1 MIKLN
6 NPVHTELDEGYFID
20 IVDFRGYARSMMYP
34 DPVAVVMSDEL
45 NDLVTDAVNKGK
57 ITLNDAFD
65 KLTKRN
71 ARGYIDY
78 EYSDGTDG
86 NLPGRELL
94 CFYDIS
100 VAKKLFSEQET

>member
-6 NPVHTELDEGYFID
+6 NPVRTELDEGYFID

-34 DPVAVVMSDEL
+34 DPVVVVMSDEL
-45 NDLVTDAVNKGK
+45 NDLVTDAINKGK

-71 ARGYIDY
+71 ARGHIDY

-94 CFYDIS
+94 CFCDIS
-100 VAKKLFSEQET
+100 VVKKLFSEQET

>member
-20 IVDFRGYARSMMYP
+20 IVDFRGYARSMMYS

-65 KLTKRN
+65 KSK
-71 ARGYIDY
+71 YHPID
-78 EYSDGTDG
+78 
-86 NLPGRELL
+86 
-94 CFYDIS
+94 
-100 VAKKLFSEQET
+100 LF